1 MEVVL
6 GTKIKGLNMLN
17 QLGWLISSYKSYMFV
32 SLCECQNQGEAY
44 KSDSHIP

>member
-17 QLGWLISSYKSYMFV
+17 QLGSLIWSYKSYMFV
-32 SLCECQNQGEAY
+32 FLFM
-44 KSDSHIP
+44 